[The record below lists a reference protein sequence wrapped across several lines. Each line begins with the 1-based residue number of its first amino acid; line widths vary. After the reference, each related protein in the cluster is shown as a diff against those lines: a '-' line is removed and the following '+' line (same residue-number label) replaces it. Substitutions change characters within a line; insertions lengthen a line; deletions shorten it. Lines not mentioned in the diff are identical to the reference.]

1 MMASMSFQPYPL
13 ASSALGG
20 GAEVPLS
27 GVSQAFL
34 FSLLGES
41 RLRVDLLPDPAHGGF
56 IVSHKR
62 VHLGRLPQEM
72 REQYPQLDYLR
83 SLHQAPQ
90 AALAVRLNEESGQVE
105 ATVSF
110 PAPGAVMPQNMPP
123 EEPWALLPEGPPRP
137 LDVTRGDGT
146 ALPQGEAPAQWLAQV
161 SIIDGTVV
169 ALVQGKVVG
178 PLSAEDSDATA
189 GIIQHFE
196 ALGVVP
202 VARLLDVEGGPVLL
216 LRATDECTEED
227 LEPVVDPL
235 PRLHPYELSTGEFP
249 AVSVGEDGWAITFD
263 AETAA
268 TPIEYDPD
276 VILRPITSPSLLA
289 MRPDGTPVKAPQPE
303 PEPEPQPTPEPE
315 PEAQLSEPEPAP
327 ETKKN
332 NGGIALIVIGIVL
345 IAVGVALPT
354 FATGLSAVVT
364 WAVLAVGIV
373 SALVGIFRA
382 VKGFRS

>member
-1 MMASMSFQPYPL
+1 M
-13 ASSALGG
+13 
-20 GAEVPLS
+20 S

-34 FSLLGES
+34 FSLLGEH

-56 IVSHKR
+56 IVSHQR

-72 REQYPQLDYLR
+72 REQYPQLDHLR

-90 AALAVRLNEESGQVE
+90 AALVVRLNEGSGQVE

-123 EEPWALLPEGPPRP
+123 EEPWALLPEGPARP

-178 PLSAEDSDATA
+178 PLGAEDSAATA
-189 GIIQHFE
+189 GIIQHLE

-202 VARLLDVEGGPVLL
+202 VARLLDVDEGPVLL

-249 AVSVGEDGWAITFD
+249 AVSVGEDSWAITFD

-289 MRPDGTPVKAPQPE
+289 MRPDGTPVAHPKPE
-303 PEPEPQPTPEPE
+303 PDPELAPQPTPEPE
-315 PEAQLSEPEPAP
+315 KEAQPESYLSETEVAPEPAP
-327 ETKKN
+327 EIKKN
-332 NGGIALIVIGIVL
+332 TGGIALIVIGIVL

-354 FATGLSAVVT
+354 FTNGLSAVVM

-382 VKGFRS
+382 VKGIRS